1 MRKGLL
7 LLAGVALLT
16 TSLVAQAA
24 QTAKPATPQTAK
36 PAAPQTAK
44 PATPAAPFKPASERK
59 EIKLTE
65 KVLKTYVGE
74 YQMGPD
80 RILTVTLKDGYLWG
94 QPTGQDARQ
103 MFPETQ
109 TVFFLKDI
117 PYEVTFKKDAKG
129 AVTGMS
135 MRQDGGPVRE
145 LAKIK

>member
-1 MRKGLL
+1 MRKGLF
-7 LLAGVALLT
+7 LLAGVSLLT
-16 TSLVAQAA
+16 TSLIAQAA
-24 QTAKPATPQTAK
+24 QTPK

-44 PATPAAPFKPASERK
+44 PDAAQTAAPAPFKPAAERK

-65 KVLKTYVGE
+65 KVLNSYVGE

-80 RILTVTLKDGYLWG
+80 RTLTVSLKDGYLWG

-109 TVFFLKDI
+109 TMFFLKDI
-117 PYEVTFKKDAKG
+117 PYEVSFTKDAKG
-129 AVTGMS
+129 VVTGMT

-145 LAKIK
+145 LTKIK